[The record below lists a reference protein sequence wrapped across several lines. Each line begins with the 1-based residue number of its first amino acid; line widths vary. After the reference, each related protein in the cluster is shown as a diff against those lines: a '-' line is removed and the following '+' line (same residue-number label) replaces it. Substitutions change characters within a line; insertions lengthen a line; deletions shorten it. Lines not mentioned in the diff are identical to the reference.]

1 MTRPNSPVTRGRSG
15 FTLIEL
21 LVVIAIIAILVSLL
35 LPAVQ
40 QAREAARRSQCQNNL
55 KQLGLAMHNY
65 DSTYKTFPAA
75 NGGSMDAAGGWAM
88 GALPGAATPAGTQP
102 WYTNNRGM
110 LSVHVALL
118 PYLDQGALWDQISQ
132 PFDWNNDGTPD
143 YGPMGP
149 EPMQAWRSNDANG
162 NPVSIYRPWA
172 TQLPSL
178 LCPSDGTRST
188 GTAATNYGM
197 NWGDNGFGN
206 SQNANAPNGSG
217 NGGRAQ
223 RGMAAGGHGNNQPGN
238 GFVNLS
244 IASAVDGTV
253 NTILFG
259 EIGRN
264 NGDGRYQGHT
274 LPGVALSTVDLN
286 GNPVG
291 YADPLECVNA
301 ANNTLNPGFYPQG
314 VVLSEWRGRAYG
326 SGNIHHTGFNTI
338 LPPNGPSCAVG
349 GDQNWWT
356 NSRGGIYSAGS
367 YHSGGIQVC
376 LVDGSVQ
383 FISDTIDTGNLND
396 PSLNANVASG
406 RSPYGVWGALGTR
419 SGGEVT
425 DSAF

>member
-65 DSTYKTFPAA
+65 DSTYKTFPSAC
-75 NGGSMDAAGGWAM
+75 GGSFNNDWNAVASQY
-88 GALPGAATPAGTQP
+88 PGAAAPANTEAY
-102 WYTNNRGM
+102 YTDNRGM
-110 LSVHVALL
+110 LSVHVPLL
-118 PYLDQGALWDQISQ
+118 PYLDQTALWDQISQ

-143 YGPMGP
+143 YAPMGP
-149 EPMQAWRSNDANG
+149 EPVQAWVSTDANG
-162 NPVSIYRPWA
+162 NNVSVYRPWA

-178 LCPSDGTRST
+178 ICPSDGTRST

-206 SQNANAPNGSG
+206 GQAASGFNGNA
-217 NGGRAQ
+217 GRAQ
-223 RGMAAGGHGNNQPGN
+223 RGMAGGGLYNNEPGN
-238 GFVNLS
+238 GFVNLG

-259 EIGRN
+259 EIGRGS
-264 NGDGRYQGHT
+264 GDGRYQANVLAGT
-274 LPGVALSTVDLN
+274 ALSTFQLGSD
-286 GNPVG
+286 PAG

-301 ANNTLNPGFYPQG
+301 ANNPLNPGFYPQNAVTG
-314 VVLSEWRGRAYG
+314 ENRGDAYA
-326 SGNIHHTGFNTI
+326 SGNVQHTGFNTI
-338 LPPNGPSCAVG
+338 LPPNGPSCAAG
-349 GDQNWWT
+349 GDQNWW
-356 NSRGGIYSAGS
+356 SAPQGGIFSAGS

-396 PSLNANVASG
+396 PSLNSNVVSG